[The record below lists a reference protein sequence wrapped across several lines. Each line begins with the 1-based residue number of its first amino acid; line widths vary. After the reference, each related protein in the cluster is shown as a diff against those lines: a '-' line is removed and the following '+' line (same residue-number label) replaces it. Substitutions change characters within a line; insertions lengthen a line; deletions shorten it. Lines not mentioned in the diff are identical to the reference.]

1 MKLIVYNNKENTVS
15 IVIPEDNYISIKEI
29 GEKSIFKDIPFWI
42 VDSDNLPTTP
52 QETWELNNMGTPD
65 GYGQI

>member
-15 IVIPEDNYISIKEI
+15 IVIPEVNYISIKEI

-52 QETWELNNMGTPD
+52 QETWELNNMGIPD